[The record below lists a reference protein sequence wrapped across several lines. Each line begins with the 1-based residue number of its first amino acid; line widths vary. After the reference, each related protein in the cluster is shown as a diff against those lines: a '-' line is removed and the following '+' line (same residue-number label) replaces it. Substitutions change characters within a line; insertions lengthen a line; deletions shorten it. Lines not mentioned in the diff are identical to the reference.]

1 MENQERVDVDPEAEI
16 PNDPPAEIPNVDV
29 SVHDAVQFGD
39 QLEDAPI
46 EKEPAV
52 ARPDNM
58 LRRSRRIENQKRGVS
73 FVSMEQYNDHPEEPV
88 TYKGALSSEE
98 APQWKKAADEEYSS
112 LIENETWTLVP
123 LPPIQTP
130 IRTKWVLTI
139 KPGHNEVGTRYKAR
153 LVAKGYSQRKGI
165 DYNETFAP
173 VVKHTSL
180 RLILAIASKE
190 DLDMLQLDIKTAFL
204 YGELEEEPY
213 MEQPEG
219 YVNKD

>member
-1 MENQERVDVDPEAEI
+1 MEEYD
-16 PNDPPAEIPNVDV
+16 
-29 SVHDAVQFGD
+29 
-39 QLEDAPI
+39 
-46 EKEPAV
+46 
-52 ARPDNM
+52 
-58 LRRSRRIENQKRGVS
+58 
-73 FVSMEQYNDHPEEPV
+73 DHPEEPV